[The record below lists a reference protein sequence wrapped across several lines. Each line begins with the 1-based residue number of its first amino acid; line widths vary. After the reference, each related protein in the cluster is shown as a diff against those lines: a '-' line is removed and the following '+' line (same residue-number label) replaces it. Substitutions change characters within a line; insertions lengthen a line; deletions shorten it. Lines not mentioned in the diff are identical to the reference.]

1 MTTHF
6 PFLGNFFIP
15 IFKGLF
21 VYVFYAINI
30 TSVFHSVSLALYMV
44 NEHLEYPNKDKK

>member
-1 MTTHF
+1 MTAHF
-6 PFLGNFFIP
+6 PFLGNFCIP

-30 TSVFHSVSLALYMV
+30 TNVFHSVTLALYMV
-44 NEHLEYPNKDKK
+44 SEHLEYPNKYKK